1 MECTHYIGVLIVLGT
16 NCCVFKSAN
25 VPLIQIKILKIYCRS
40 NNRVK
45 IVIKRHL
52 YDWGRGRGQLYLKAK
67 SDVNVF
73 CAKEKNSGKL
83 LKRFLCASMNMAAAA
98 HLIDWL

>member
-52 YDWGRGRGQLYLKAK
+52 YDWGRGRGQLYLKAE

-73 CAKEKNSGKL
+73 CAKEKKWWETFEKVSL
-83 LKRFLCASMNMAAAA
+83 RFDEYGRC
-98 HLIDWL
+98 HLFD